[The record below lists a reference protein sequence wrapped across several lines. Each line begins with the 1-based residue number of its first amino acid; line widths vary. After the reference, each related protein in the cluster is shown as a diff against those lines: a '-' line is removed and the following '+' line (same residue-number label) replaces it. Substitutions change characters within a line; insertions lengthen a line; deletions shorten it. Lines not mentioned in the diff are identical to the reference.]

1 MTLFIIPPLLGVI
14 GVAFRMHNSGVP
26 FLGSLLSVIVVDT
39 PSDPARIVLEN
50 LALWFVLYGGATL
63 LLYFSPKRWRSPWLS
78 FKFNPEDPS
87 GGLMCAEFA
96 RSVRGVLIGS
106 AWEVLV
112 NQLVLSGHLP
122 LRSPLCLEPS
132 GGSVTLGQF
141 AKGGL
146 AVFLFGDAH
155 FYFSHRLL
163 HTPYLFRRVHKV
175 HHQSFNPDPFSGLS
189 MHPVESMI
197 YFSMAPMISLFAP
210 LWLTRVVSKGL
221 IVFPLE
227 SHSGFGSWD
236 IEPSHAHY
244 IHHAKVCYNYGA
256 SPAWDW
262 LLGTDYRGVQHS
274 QNRAAKAAA
283 SS

>member
-1 MTLFIIPPLLGVI
+1 MTLFSIPPLLGVI
-14 GVAFRMHNSGVP
+14 AIAFRTHNSGVP
-26 FLGSLLSVIVVDT
+26 VLGSLLSVIVVDA

-50 LALWFVLYGGATL
+50 LALWLVLYGGATL
-63 LLYFSPKRWRSPWLS
+63 LLYFTPKWRSPWLLS
-78 FKFNPEDPS
+78 FKFNPADPS
-87 GGLMCAEFA
+87 GALMCREFA

-112 NQLVLSGHLP
+112 NRLVLGGQLP
-122 LRSPLCLEPS
+122 LRSPLCLAAS
-132 GGSVTLGQF
+132 GGCVTLGQF

-163 HTPYLFRRVHKV
+163 HTSFLFRRVHKV

-189 MHPVESMI
+189 MHPVESVI

-210 LWLTRVVSKGL
+210 LWLTRVVFKGL

-244 IHHAKVCYNYGA
+244 IHHAKVVYNYGA
-256 SPAWDW
+256 SPMWDW
-262 LLGTDYRGVQHS
+262 LLGTDYREVQHA
-274 QNRAAKAAA
+274 QKRAAKAAA